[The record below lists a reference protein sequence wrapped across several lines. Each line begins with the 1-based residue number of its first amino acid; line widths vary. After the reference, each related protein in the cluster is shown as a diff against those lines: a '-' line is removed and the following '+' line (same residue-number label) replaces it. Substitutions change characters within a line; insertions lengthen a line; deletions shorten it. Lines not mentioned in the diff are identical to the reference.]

1 MTTSDATYPKVRSP
15 RVQVEEA
22 LYAMIKSLKT
32 GDRLPPE
39 PALAKQLGVS
49 RPTLREVMRTLV
61 ERGVLVRRHG
71 VGTFVASRFPVLE
84 SGMEVLESL
93 ARLAKRTGLAT
104 NVAYLKVK
112 ERLAT
117 PIEVAGL
124 EFPQGSEL
132 PVLIIN
138 RVIAVQDEPVADLRD
153 IVPLDYLRAADLGEN
168 FRGSVL
174 DIFLER
180 GEPLLCTSRTEIIA
194 EAANAKF
201 AKRLGVRK
209 GSALLKLVGQL
220 YSYDEKVVDYSVSYF
235 VPGHF
240 KFHVM
245 RKVNRK

>member
-1 MTTSDATYPKVRSP
+1 MTASNATYPKVRSP
-15 RVQVEEA
+15 RVQVEES

-32 GDRLPPE
+32 GDQLPPE

-104 NVAYLKVK
+104 KVAYLEVE

-124 EFPQGSEL
+124 DFPRGSEV
-132 PVLIIN
+132 PVLIVN
-138 RVIAVQDEPVADLRD
+138 RVIAIEGEPVADLRD
-153 IVPLDYLRAADLGEN
+153 IVPLEYLTKEGLGEN
-168 FRGSVL
+168 FHGSVL

-180 GEPLLCTSRTEIIA
+180 GKPLLCTSRTEIIA

-201 AKRLGVRK
+201 AKRLDVRK

-245 RKVNRK
+245 RRVNRK